1 MSKDQVQVCVTYV
14 QVVEVEAE
22 TQECAE
28 YMAFYAFDLDKA
40 HRGESECWTVS
51 SDELPEVGSWLDV
64 PLAGFGKPTGETK

>member
-1 MSKDQVQVCVTYV
+1 MSKYQVQVCVTYV

-40 HRGESECWTVS
+40 HRGESECWTIAT
-51 SDELPEVGSWLDV
+51 E
-64 PLAGFGKPTGETK
+64 GEEA